1 MHNQNKRLNNHNRR
15 AIVTGGTRGIGRAI
29 VKELA
34 SRSCCGVLFSDVA
47 FVYNSCDECAEELM
61 AEIDYPGTKIFAFK
75 ADATSLEQAQASVNE
90 AIEKL
95 GGVDILVNNAGIT
108 RDNLLLRMTE
118 KDFDD
123 VINANLKSVFNYTKA
138 VIKPMI
144 AQRYGRIINISS
156 VVALMGNAGQANYV
170 ASKAGVIGFTKS
182 MARELASR
190 HITVNAIAPGYI
202 QTDMTEKLTD
212 EQRQK
217 LLQNIP
223 MGRMG
228 TPKDVAKVVAFLCS
242 GDADYITGQVISVD
256 GGMAM

>member
-1 MHNQNKRLNNHNRR
+1 MSNTKTSNHNRR

-61 AEIDYPGTKIFAFK
+61 SEIDYPGTKIFGFK
-75 ADATSLEQAQASVNE
+75 ADATSLEQAQATVNE

-144 AQRYGRIINISS
+144 NQKYGRIVNIAS
-156 VVALMGNAGQANYV
+156 VVALIGNPGQSNYV
-170 ASKAGVIGFTKS
+170 ASKAGVIGFTKG

-190 HITVNAIAPGYI
+190 GITVNAVAPGFI
-202 QTDMTEKLTD
+202 QTDMTQKLTD
-212 EQRQK
+212 DQKQK
-217 LLQNIP
+217 LVQNIP

-228 TPKDVAKVVAFLCS
+228 TPQDVAKVVAFLCS
-242 GDADYITGQVISVD
+242 KDADYITGQVISVD

>member
-1 MHNQNKRLNNHNRR
+1 MNGNNKR

-61 AEIDYPGTKIFAFK
+61 EEIHHPETKIYAFK
-75 ADATSLEQAQASVNE
+75 ADASSLEQAQATVDE
-90 AIEKL
+90 AITKL
-95 GGVDILVNNAGIT
+95 GGVDILINNAGIT
-108 RDNLLLRMTE
+108 RDNLLLRMNE

-144 AQRYGRIINISS
+144 AQKYGRIVNIAS
-156 VVALMGNAGQANYV
+156 VVALIGNPGQSNYA

-190 HITVNAIAPGYI
+190 GITVNAVAPGFI
-202 QTDMTEKLTD
+202 QTDMTSKLTD
-212 EQRQK
+212 EQKAK
-217 LLQNIP
+217 LTQNIP
-223 MGRMG
+223 MGRLG
-228 TPKDVAKVVAFLCS
+228 SPEDIAKVVAFLCS
-242 GDADYITGQVISVD
+242 NDADYITGQVIAVD
-256 GGMAM
+256 GGMTM

>member
-1 MHNQNKRLNNHNRR
+1 MSNTKTSNHNRR

-61 AEIDYPGTKIFAFK
+61 SEIDYPGTKIFGFK
-75 ADATSLEQAQASVNE
+75 ADATSLEQAQATVNE

-144 AQRYGRIINISS
+144 NQKYGRIVNIAS
-156 VVALMGNAGQANYV
+156 VVALIGNPGQSNYV
-170 ASKAGVIGFTKS
+170 ASKAGVIGFTKA

-190 HITVNAIAPGYI
+190 GITVNAVAPGFI
-202 QTDMTEKLTD
+202 QTDMTQKLTD
-212 EQRQK
+212 DQKQK
-217 LLQNIP
+217 LVQNIP

-228 TPKDVAKVVAFLCS
+228 TPQDVAKVVAFLCS
-242 GDADYITGQVISVD
+242 KDADYITGQVISVD

>member
-1 MHNQNKRLNNHNRR
+1 MSNHNKR

-47 FVYNSCDECAEELM
+47 FVYNNCDECAEELM
-61 AEIDYPGTKIFAFK
+61 EEIHHPDTKIYAFK
-75 ADATSLEQAQASVNE
+75 ADASSLEQAQATVNA

-95 GGVDILVNNAGIT
+95 GGVDILINNAGIT

-123 VINANLKSVFNYTKA
+123 VISANLKSVFNYTKA
-138 VIKPMI
+138 VLKPMI
-144 AQRYGRIINISS
+144 AQRYGRIVNIAS
-156 VVALMGNAGQANYV
+156 VVALIGNAGQANYV

-190 HITVNAIAPGYI
+190 GITVNAVAPGFI
-202 QTDMTEKLTD
+202 QTDMTNKLSD
-212 EQRQK
+212 EQRAK
-217 LLQNIP
+217 LTQNIP
-223 MGRMG
+223 MGRLG
-228 TPKDVAKVVAFLCS
+228 TPEDIAKVVAFLCS
-242 GDADYITGQVISVD
+242 NDADYITGQVIAVD
-256 GGMAM
+256 GGMTM